1 MKKAILF
8 FLTLIPV
15 SGWSQGSEALP
26 PEFQSVDVVEKL
38 GSPVPLDL
46 RFASESGDSVLLS
59 SLLGKGKPVILN
71 PVYYEC
77 PLLCTLV
84 LNGLVEGLKQSDL
97 KLGVDYDVITFT
109 INPAEDAP
117 MAARKNR
124 AYLAELGTVQDSSG
138 WHFLTGNKA
147 SIDALTNAVGFGY
160 RWDEETQQYAH
171 AASIIFLSP
180 NGVVTRYLYG
190 LEFKPFDLNKALS
203 EAADGTIGST
213 IDRIVMYC
221 FTYDPTLRSYV
232 PHAINIMKVGGLL
245 TMVLLGGFLAIM
257 WSKERF
263 LNKQPLNI
271 EPRA

>member
-8 FLTLIPV
+8 FITLLPV
-15 SGWSQGSEALP
+15 SGWSQGTEELP
-26 PEFQSVDVVEKL
+26 PEFQNVDVMEKL
-38 GSPVPLDL
+38 GSPIPLDV
-46 RFASESGDSVLLS
+46 RFASGSGDTVTLG
-59 SLLGKGKPVILN
+59 SLLGNGKPVILN

-84 LNGLVEGLKQSDL
+84 LNGLVDGLKQSDL
-97 KLGVDYDVITFT
+97 VLGRDYDVITFS
-109 INPAEDAP
+109 INPEEDAP
-117 MAARKNR
+117 MAARKKR
-124 AYLAELGTVQDSSG
+124 AYLAELGAGVDSSA
-138 WHFLTGNKA
+138 WHFLTGSKA
-147 SIDALTNAVGFGY
+147 SIDALTGAVGFGY
-160 RWDEETQQYAH
+160 RWDEETKQYAH
-171 AASIIFLSP
+171 AASIMFLSP

-190 LEFKPFDLNKALS
+190 LEYKSFDLNKALS

-232 PHAINIMKVGGLL
+232 PHAINIMKVGGVL